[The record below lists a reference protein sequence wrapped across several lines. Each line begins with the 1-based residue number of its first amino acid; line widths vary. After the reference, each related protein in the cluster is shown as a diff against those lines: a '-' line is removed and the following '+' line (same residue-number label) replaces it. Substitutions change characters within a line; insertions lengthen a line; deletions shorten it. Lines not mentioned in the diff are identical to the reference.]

1 MHPAILGIALGTQLA
16 VQVSDHVPNFHMQSF
31 CKAVSEDTLVGTRS
45 EQTYT
50 DCLSD
55 EKLAQQ
61 KLGPIWS
68 SYSAAIRAQCTGDT
82 IALGM
87 NSYLDVLA
95 CLQMK
100 DDTGPN
106 PGSSPKPTI
115 GKRPPN

>member
-16 VQVSDHVPNFHMQSF
+16 VQVSDHTPTFQVERI
-31 CKAVSEDTLVGTRS
+31 CRATSEDTLVGTKS
-45 EQTYT
+45 DQTYNE
-50 DCLSD
+50 CLSD

-68 SYSAAIRAQCTGDT
+68 SYSASIRAQCTGDT

-106 PGSSPKPTI
+106 PKPKP
-115 GKRPPN
+115 